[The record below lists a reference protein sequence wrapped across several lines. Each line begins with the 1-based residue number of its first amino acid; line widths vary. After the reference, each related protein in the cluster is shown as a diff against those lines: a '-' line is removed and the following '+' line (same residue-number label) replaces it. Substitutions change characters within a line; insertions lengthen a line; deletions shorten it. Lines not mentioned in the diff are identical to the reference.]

1 MPTPQE
7 ERNTLFVEQA
17 SCLLSENG
25 TLGVSNNDRQTQALK
40 SFLQSKIE
48 NLKSKID

>member
-17 SCLLSENG
+17 SCLLRENG
-25 TLGVSNNDRQTQALK
+25 TLGVSNSDRQTQPVK
-40 SFLQSKIE
+40 STLQSKI
-48 NLKSKID
+48 

>member
-7 ERNTLFVEQA
+7 ESNTLFVEQP

-25 TLGVSNNDRQTQALK
+25 TLGVSNNDRPAK
-40 SFLQSKIE
+40 PVNSIVQSKI
-48 NLKSKID
+48 

>member
-17 SCLLSENG
+17 GQPVLENG
-25 TLGVSNNDRQTQALK
+25 TLGVSNNDRPAKPVNSTLE
-40 SFLQSKIE
+40 SKI
-48 NLKSKID
+48 